1 MLSANAQSHDTSHG
15 QARRQVQ
22 QSTLKAKNTVLKAIA
37 PRPRALA
44 RMPKINHPM
53 DCDPDTG
60 RSVLVHYQDVWAQL
74 HETTKQ
80 SAADACIVSHTL
92 KQMKASTRT
101 LSARFECMIQLI
113 VLTGRNLT

>member
-1 MLSANAQSHDTSHG
+1 
-15 QARRQVQ
+15 VQ
-22 QSTLKAKNTVLKAIA
+22 QSTIKAKNTVLKAMT
-37 PRPRALA
+37 PRARALA

-74 HETTKQ
+74 HETTKL
-80 SAADACIVSHTL
+80 SSDDACIVSHAL

-101 LSARFECMIQLI
+101 LSARFECNSQCCSF
-113 VLTGRNLT
+113 T